1 MTFVKTVIVDV
12 VAHLKPQKLFFT
24 VLSDL

>member
-1 MTFVKTVIVDV
+1 MKTVTGDV
-12 VAHLKPQKLFFT
+12 IAHLKPQKFA